1 MHYSHPKTG
10 LKRSLVLLCS
20 ALALPAL
27 AAPLT
32 EAESLR
38 RALARAEFSELDR
51 AHIHEAE
58 ADAVESQLW
67 PNPSLELRRDNGSRT
82 RESAWQFSQPL
93 DISGRRGWRQQA
105 AAHRVEA
112 AQADTRA
119 ALRQRRAELREAFY
133 RVVLQQQR
141 LNAVE
146 QWAQRL
152 GAIAAS
158 VGQRVRAGDAAGY
171 DHRRLLREHQA
182 ATTKLVELR
191 AEGER
196 QRARLATLMGQERT
210 LDEEV
215 VGPLA
220 PDAPADLASLRAR
233 LARRPELAALGLR
246 AAAAQADQ
254 LAAQAVL
261 PPLALGLGG
270 KQTDDGVVRATS
282 TVLALS
288 IPLPLFDRQQAA
300 QQRTAAQA
308 LAARA
313 SHRLAQ
319 QHAQGELLGLY
330 AQASELAAAAER
342 YRRNASADFSNL
354 VRIAETAYRA
364 GESTVLELLDAY
376 RSALD
381 AETTALDLEWQAR
394 SARIE
399 LDQLTEMDAE

>member
-1 MHYSHPKTG
+1 MHYSYPKTG

-38 RALARAEFSELDR
+38 RALARAELSELDR

-67 PNPSLELRRDNGSRT
+67 PNPSLELRRDNSSRT
-82 RESAWQFSQPL
+82 RESAWQFSQAL

-105 AAHRVEA
+105 TAHRVEA

-119 ALRQRRAELREAFY
+119 AHRQRRAELREAFY

-141 LNAVE
+141 LDAFE

-196 QRARLATLMGQERT
+196 QRARLAALMGQERI
-210 LDEEV
+210 DEEL

-270 KQTDDGVVRATS
+270 KQTDDGIVRETS
-282 TVLALS
+282 TVLSLS

-313 SHRLAQ
+313 EHRLAQ
-319 QHAQGELLGLY
+319 QRAGGELLGLY

-342 YRRNASADFSNL
+342 YRRNASADFSSL

-399 LDQLTEMDAE
+399 LDRLTEMDAE

>member
-20 ALALPAL
+20 ALALPTL

-32 EAESLR
+32 EAESVR

-51 AHIHEAE
+51 ARLHEAE

-82 RESAWQFSQPL
+82 RESAWQFSQAL

-119 ALRQRRAELREAFY
+119 ARRQRRAELREAFY

-141 LNAVE
+141 LDAFE

-152 GAIAAS
+152 GAIAES
-158 VGQRVRAGDAAGY
+158 VGQRVRTGDAAGY

-182 ATTKLVELR
+182 ARTKLVELR

-196 QRARLATLMGQERT
+196 QRARLAALMGQERI
-210 LDEEV
+210 DEEL

-220 PDAPADLASLRAR
+220 PDAPADLASLRAQ

-246 AAAAQADQ
+246 AEAAQAEQ
-254 LAAQAVL
+254 LAAQAIL

-270 KQTDDGVVRATS
+270 KQTDDGVVRTTS

-330 AQASELAAAAER
+330 AQANELAAAAER
-342 YRRNASADFSNL
+342 YRRNASADFANL

-394 SARIE
+394 NARIE
-399 LDQLTEMDAE
+399 LDRLTEMDIE